1 MIKSKYAKLNLKY
14 LLNELF
20 PITNNLI
27 LFRIKNDLYAS
38 SRNNFISLRI
48 TQNFSLS
55 YKLKKSN
62 IQKLKS
68 FLNRDLSFHNI
79 QITYTL
85 FIYKV

>member
-27 LFRIKNDLYAS
+27 LFRIKNDLYVS

-68 FLNRDLSFHNI
+68 FLNCDLSFRNI

>member
-20 PITNNLI
+20 PITNNSI

-68 FLNRDLSFHNI
+68 FLNRDLSFRNI

>member
-62 IQKLKS
+62 IQKLKF

>member
-14 LLNELF
+14 LLNEF

-62 IQKLKS
+62 IQKFKS
-68 FLNRDLSFHNI
+68 FLNRDLSFRNI

>member
-68 FLNRDLSFHNI
+68 FLNRDLSFRNI
-79 QITYTL
+79 QITYTF

>member
-27 LFRIKNDLYAS
+27 LFRKNDLYAS

-68 FLNRDLSFHNI
+68 FLNRDLSFRNI

>member
-27 LFRIKNDLYAS
+27 LFHIKNDLYAS

-68 FLNRDLSFHNI
+68 FLNRDLSFRNI
-79 QITYTL
+79 QITYTF

>member
-27 LFRIKNDLYAS
+27 LFRKNDLYAS

-68 FLNRDLSFHNI
+68 FLNRDLFFRNI

>member
-27 LFRIKNDLYAS
+27 LFRKNDLYAS

-68 FLNRDLSFHNI
+68 FLNRDLSFRNI
-79 QITYTL
+79 QITYTF